1 MSVRAPQETIAAVLR
16 RLTDPARGERISLD
30 EAIETLGDRA
40 YGLAMLMLALP
51 MAVPISA
58 IPGISTIFGI
68 PLILISAQLML
79 GRPRPW
85 LPRWLGTKSLA
96 RADLARMIDKA
107 MPWLERCERY
117 VRPRLLPLV
126 SPLAERAIGATATF
140 MAVIMSLPI
149 VLGNQ
154 PPAIAI
160 ALFALAVI
168 ERDGLFAIFGAIVA
182 VLATLLVAAVLA
194 AFAAA
199 FWLALNSLLG

>member
-1 MSVRAPQETIAAVLR
+1 MSLRAPQETIAAVLR

-85 LPRWLGTKSLA
+85 LPHWLGTKSLA

-107 MPWLERCERY
+107 LPWLERCERY

-182 VLATLLVAAVLA
+182 VLATLLVAAVLT

-199 FWLALNSLLG
+199 FWLALNSLLA

>member
-1 MSVRAPQETIAAVLR
+1 MSARAAQETIAAVLR
-16 RLTDPARGERISLD
+16 RLTDPARGERITLD

-40 YGLAMLMLALP
+40 YGLALLMLALP

-85 LPRWLGTKSLA
+85 LPQWLGTKSLS

-107 MPWLERCERY
+107 LPWLERCERY
-117 VRPRLLPLV
+117 VRPRMLSLV
-126 SPLAERAIGATATF
+126 SPTAERCIGAVATL

-154 PPAIAI
+154 PPAVAI
-160 ALFALAVI
+160 ALLALAVI
-168 ERDGLFAIFGAIVA
+168 ERDGLFVLFG
-182 VLATLLVAAVLA
+182 LLVSVISVILVGAGLT

-199 FWLALNSLLG
+199 FWLAVNSLIS

>member
-1 MSVRAPQETIAAVLR
+1 MKSGARQETIAAVLR
-16 RLTDPARGERISLD
+16 RLTDPARGERITLD

-68 PLILISAQLML
+68 PLILIAAQLML
-79 GRPRPW
+79 GRPKPW
-85 LPRWLGTKSLA
+85 LPQWLGTKSLA

-107 MPWLERCERY
+107 LPWLERCERY
-117 VRPRLLPLV
+117 VRPRLLALV

-140 MAVIMSLPI
+140 MAVIMALPI

-168 ERDGLFAIFGAIVA
+168 ERDGLFVLFGLIVSVVSVVLVGA
-182 VLATLLVAAVLA
+182 VLAT
-194 AFAAA
+194 FTAA
-199 FWLALNSLLG
+199 FWLALNSLIG